1 MLLRDSEG
9 LEGMQDRVSSCKKHL
24 VVSADPESKK
34 KVASPAIQLLAALAS
49 KDLAG
54 LFCFDFTESAPPIKA
69 SS

>member
-9 LEGMQDRVSSCKKHL
+9 LGCKTEL
-24 VVSADPESKK
+24 VRARSILWCLPIPNPKET
-34 KVASPAIQLLAALAS
+34 SPAIQLLAALAS